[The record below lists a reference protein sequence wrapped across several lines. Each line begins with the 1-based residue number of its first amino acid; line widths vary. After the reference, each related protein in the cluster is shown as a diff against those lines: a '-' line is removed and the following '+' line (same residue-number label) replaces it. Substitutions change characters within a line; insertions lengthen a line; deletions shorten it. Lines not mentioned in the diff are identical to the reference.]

1 MPRYKKK
8 KHNRL
13 LDPPKRKVKKAKN
26 TSRSPEDITMTPS
39 KPKKAKNNEG
49 KIRVISGG
57 NGKKAKKFKFFG
69 FALAILFVIVL
80 VVQTVMPAGVFQ
92 TLINLVATAG
102 SGSYPIA
109 VSGGE
114 TLSVVPVGNYYY
126 VLTDTHISA
135 YTSSGKTLFSQSHGF
150 EKPVVIASAARALV
164 YGEGTKEYMIFDP
177 SGLKN
182 SAETENEII
191 CGAVSDSG
199 AYALATYSSNYASQV
214 NVYSKRH
221 KEVYKWFSANYTV
234 NGVALSS
241 NGRKLA
247 VSTYNSSSGVFN
259 SKFSILNYKSATPE
273 FTETY
278 DNTLIYGIKESNKS
292 SVAVI
297 KSNGVDFV
305 KWHNKNVTPYK
316 DDYSISFFRQ
326 SGSYNVAVF
335 NRESDNTDNKIVL
348 LSKSGNHKYTVKY
361 SGAINDIR
369 VKGRNIYC
377 LSDTS
382 VTVLDFE
389 GNVKAVS
396 AYGFGG
402 VGLYVTSANVAVV
415 VTDNEVIRVKTIKES
430 ESK

>member
-26 TSRSPEDITMTPS
+26 NSRSPEDIKMTPS

-57 NGKKAKKFKFFG
+57 KEKKSKKFKFFG

-80 VVQTVMPAGVFQ
+80 VFQTVMPAGVFQ

-114 TLSVVPVGNYYY
+114 TLSVVTVGNYYY

-135 YTSSGKTLFSQSHGF
+135 YSSAGKQLFSQSHGF
-150 EKPVVIASAARALV
+150 EKPVITVSKAKALI
-164 YGEGTKEYMIFDP
+164 YGVGSHEYMIFDP

-199 AYALATYSSNYASQV
+199 VYALVTYSSNYASQV

-221 KEVYKWFSANYTV
+221 KEIYKWFSANDTV
-234 NGVALSS
+234 NNVPLSS
-241 NGRKLA
+241 SGRKLA

-259 SKFSILNYKSATPE
+259 SKFNILNYKSATPE

-278 DNTLIYGIKESNKS
+278 DNTLIYGIKDCNKS

-305 KWHNKNVTPYK
+305 KWHNKNVTTYK
-316 DDYSISFFRQ
+316 DDYSIFFFRQ
-326 SGSYNVAVF
+326 SSSYSVAVF
-335 NRESDNTDNKIVL
+335 NRESDSTDNKIVIFA
-348 LSKSGNHKYTVKY
+348 KNGNLKHTVKY
-361 SGAINDIR
+361 SGTIKDIC

-377 LSDTS
+377 LADTGI
-382 VTVLDFE
+382 TVLDFE
-389 GNVKAVS
+389 GNIKAKS
-396 AYGFGG
+396 EYGFGG
-402 VGLYVTSANVAVV
+402 EGLHIASTNVAVV
-415 VTDNEVIRVKTIKES
+415 VTDNEIFRVKTTMEG
-430 ESK
+430 

>member
-13 LDPPKRKVKKAKN
+13 FNPPKKSVKKAKKN
-26 TSRSPEDITMTPS
+26 SYIDENIEMTPA
-39 KPKKAKNNEG
+39 KPPKKEKTKEN
-49 KIRVISGG
+49 IRVISG
-57 NGKKAKKFKFFG
+57 KKGQKTKKFKFFG

-80 VVQTVMPAGVFQ
+80 VFQTVMPAGVFQ

-114 TLSVVPVGNYYY
+114 TLSVVPMGNYYY

-135 YTSSGKTLFSQSHGF
+135 YSSAGKQLFSQSHGF
-150 EKPVVIASAARALV
+150 EKPVITASKAKALI
-164 YGEGTKEYMIFDP
+164 YGVGSREYMIFDP

-199 AYALATYSSNYASQV
+199 VYALVTYSSNYASQV

-221 KEVYKWFSANYTV
+221 KEIYKWFSANDTV
-234 NGVALSS
+234 NNVALSS
-241 NGRKLA
+241 SGKKLA

-259 SKFSILNYKSATPE
+259 SKFNILNYKSATPE

-278 DNTLIYGIKESNKS
+278 DNTLIYGIKDSNKS

-305 KWHNKNVTPYK
+305 KWHNKNVTPYT
-316 DDYSISFFRQ
+316 DDYTISFFRQ
-326 SGSYNVAVF
+326 SSSYNVAVF
-335 NRESDNTDNKIVL
+335 NRESDSTDNKIVL
-348 LSKSGNHKYTVKY
+348 LSKSGKLKYTVKY
-361 SGAINDIR
+361 SGAINDIC

-377 LSDTS
+377 LSDTGI
-382 VTVLDFE
+382 TVLDFE
-389 GNVKAVS
+389 GNIKTVS
-396 AYGFGG
+396 VYGFGG
-402 VGLYVTSANVAVV
+402 VGLHVTSANVAVV
-415 VTDNEVIRVKTIKES
+415 VTDNEIFRVKTNE
-430 ESK
+430 EG

>member
-13 LDPPKRKVKKAKN
+13 LNPPKKSVKRVKN
-26 TSRSPEDITMTPS
+26 NSRSPEDIKMTPS
-39 KPKKAKNNEG
+39 KPPKKKKTQE

-57 NGKKAKKFKFFG
+57 KEKKTRKFKIFG
-69 FALAILFVIVL
+69 FALAVILVIVL
-80 VVQTVMPAGVFQ
+80 VFQTLMPAGVFQ
-92 TLINLVATAG
+92 TLTNLVATAG

-114 TLSVVPVGNYYY
+114 TLSVVPMGNYYY

-135 YTSSGKTLFSQSHGF
+135 YSSAGKQLFSQSHGF
-150 EKPVVIASAARALV
+150 EKPVVIASKARALV
-164 YGEGTKEYMIFDP
+164 YGEGTCDYMIFDP
-177 SGLKN
+177 SGLKTT
-182 SAETENEII
+182 AETKNEII

-199 AYALATYSSNYASQV
+199 AYALVTYSSNYASQV

-221 KEVYKWFSANYTV
+221 KEVYKWFSANDTV

-241 NGRKLA
+241 SGRKLA

-273 FTETY
+273 FTKTY
-278 DNTLIYGIKESNKS
+278 DNALIYGIEGCNKS

-305 KWHNKNVTPYK
+305 KWYNKNVTPYT
-316 DDYSISFFRQ
+316 DDYSIAFFRQ
-326 SGSYNVAVF
+326 SSSYNVAVF
-335 NRESDNTDNKIVL
+335 NRDSDNTDNKIVL
-348 LSKSGNHKYTVKY
+348 LSKSGKHRFTVKFN
-361 SGAINDIR
+361 GVINDIR
-369 VKGRNIYC
+369 VKGSNIYC
-377 LSDTS
+377 LSDTGI
-382 VTVLDFE
+382 TVLDFE

-396 AYGFGG
+396 DYGFGG
-402 VGLYVTSANVAVV
+402 VGLHVTSANVAVV
-415 VTDNEVIRVKTIKES
+415 VTDNDIIRAKTIKEG
-430 ESK
+430 